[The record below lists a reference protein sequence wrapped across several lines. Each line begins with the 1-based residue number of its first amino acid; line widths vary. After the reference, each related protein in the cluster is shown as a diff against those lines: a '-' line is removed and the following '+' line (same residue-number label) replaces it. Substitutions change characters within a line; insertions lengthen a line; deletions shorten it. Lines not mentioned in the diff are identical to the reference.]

1 VHTITII
8 ATHPQALAEARKLV
22 DDFDPGVRNRV
33 RLVTSPALERIG
45 RAQVQ
50 LDAEGATLRDLA
62 DTLHRAGFL

>member
-1 VHTITII
+1 MHTITII

-22 DDFDPGVRNRV
+22 DDFDPGFRNRV